1 MSCDH
6 FHASYLWRDAATCE
20 FSLQIVSKCLDTV
33 IVLWVEV
40 EVILLL
46 VPAFWSLWHANTV
59 AIIAKT
65 GAQEDTKLAINTTR
79 ATNTEL
85 VGIDAWM
92 TSLFKTMACNR
103 TLP

>member
-1 MSCDH
+1 MAVVEVEGVIPTLAMDVEH
-6 FHASYLWRDAATCE
+6 
-20 FSLQIVSKCLDTV
+20 TV
-33 IVLWVEV
+33 IVLWVEA

-46 VPAFWSLWHANTV
+46 VPAFWSLWRANTV

-92 TSLFKTMACNR
+92 TSLFKTMAWSR